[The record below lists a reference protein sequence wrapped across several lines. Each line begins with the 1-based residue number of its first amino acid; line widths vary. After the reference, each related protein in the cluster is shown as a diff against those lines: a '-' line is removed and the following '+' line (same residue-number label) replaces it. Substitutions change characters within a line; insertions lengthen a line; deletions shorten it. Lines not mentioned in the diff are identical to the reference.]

1 LSDPGASHP
10 SRIDPKKLL
19 EQCRV
24 TFTRRS
30 GPGGQNRNK
39 VETAAVL
46 EHLPTGLRAEAA
58 EYRTQGENRRAALFR
73 LRVLL
78 ALELRTHAT
87 DGVIVPSALWASRC
101 KGGKISVNPEHD
113 DVPAMLAEV
122 LDVLVARGMDVPAAA
137 SALKC
142 SATQLTRFLQVEPR
156 ALGLVNEHRRTIGL
170 RPLR

>member
-1 LSDPGASHP
+1 MSDSAEIHP

-58 EYRTQGENRRAALFR
+58 ECRTQGENRRAALFR
-73 LRVLL
+73 LRMLL
-78 ALELRTHAT
+78 ALELRSPQK
-87 DGVIVPSALWASRC
+87 DGEILPSLLWTSRC
-101 KGGKISVNPEHD
+101 KGGRISVNPEHD
-113 DVPAMLAEV
+113 DVPALLAEA
-122 LDVLVARGMDVPAAA
+122 LDALAVCGMDVPAAA
-137 SALKC
+137 SALGC
-142 SATQLTRFLQVEPR
+142 SSTQLTRFLQVEPR
-156 ALGLVNEHRRTIGL
+156 ALGLVNEHRRSIGL
-170 RPLR
+170 KPLR